1 MIEELAN
8 VVAIESEQVVVTS
21 KIKSS
26 CSSCSQ
32 VDSCGSGQVA
42 KALPQARLTVSLP
55 YDGEV
60 LGQKLAIGDCVV
72 IALPEEQVLSSA
84 AQVYLMPLF
93 GLISFSALGQ
103 WLFKMQVFPNELTAL
118 GLGIIGGYLGFRLAK
133 YLQKQGKHSASL
145 QPKIIKVLPKAS
157 IA

>member
-1 MIEELAN
+1 
-8 VVAIESEQVVVTS
+8 
-21 KIKSS
+21 
-26 CSSCSQ
+26 
-32 VDSCGSGQVA
+32 
-42 KALPQARLTVSLP
+42 
-55 YDGEV
+55 